1 MARYL
6 RCWSRTIMSVTF
18 LFFILAV
25 GWTVALPTMPEK
37 HLHVGP
43 GGVFKIA
50 LFADLHFGE
59 GEEVDWG
66 PQQDVNSSK
75 VMSTLLHIEI
85 PAFLCSTMAW
95 CWTILSVTYLSLLF
109 RFIVAVG
116 WTVDLR
122 TTPEGYLQVLPGA
135 AFKISLFADLHF
147 GENAWN
153 DWGPQQDVNSLK
165 VMSTVLDLENPDF
178 VIYLGD
184 VITANNMAI
193 ANATL
198 YWDQAISPTKARGI
212 PWSSL
217 FGNHDDAPFEWPMEW
232 FSASGIPQLQCP
244 ASRSS
249 YSGEQHCSFRGT
261 RRLELMRNEIAHNT
275 LSYSRAGPKE
285 LWPSISN
292 YVLLLSSSNDS
303 KSPVAFL
310 YFIDSGGGT
319 YPEVVSRSQADWFQ
333 RKSHELNPDSRVPEI
348 IFWHI
353 PSKAYEKVAP
363 MLLFMSSCVGSINKE
378 RIAPQQAE
386 MGIMKLLEGR
396 PSVKAVF
403 AGHNHGLDW
412 CCPYKKLWLCYA
424 RHTGYGGYGNWPRGA
439 RILEITSQPFSLKS
453 WIRMEDGNSHS
464 EVILSS

>member
-1 MARYL
+1 
-6 RCWSRTIMSVTF
+6 
-18 LFFILAV
+18 
-25 GWTVALPTMPEK
+25 
-37 HLHVGP
+37 
-43 GGVFKIA
+43 
-50 LFADLHFGE
+50 
-59 GEEVDWG
+59 
-66 PQQDVNSSK
+66 
-75 VMSTLLHIEI
+75 
-85 PAFLCSTMAW
+85 MAW

-122 TTPEGYLQVLPGA
+122 TTSEGYLQVLPGA

-147 GENAWN
+147 GENAWT

-184 VITANNMAI
+184 VITANNIAI

-212 PWSSL
+212 PWASL

-244 ASRSS
+244 ASSSS

-292 YVLLLSSSNDS
+292 YVLQLSSSNDS
-303 KSPVAFL
+303 NSPVAFL

-333 RKSHELNPDSRVPEI
+333 RKSHELNPDSRVPEL

-363 MLLFMSSCVGSINKE
+363 MFLFMSSCVGSINKE
-378 RIAPQQAE
+378 RIAPQKAE

-424 RHTGYGGYGNWPRGA
+424 RHTGYGGYGTWPRGA